1 MFTFWARLALA
12 TLLALLG
19 YGLVQLFE
27 PSFPYLTLH
36 YKIAA
41 ALAGLLIGFLSFAQL
56 ADWIVHTTSRLTR
69 QFTMRLTSEII
80 NQFTH
85 LTSSGINFFPGQS
98 KEPRVGGGGSPMI
111 LDTSAIIDGRILDIA
126 KTGFL
131 HGLVMVPNF
140 VLTELQQVADSADD
154 LKRARGRKGFETI
167 EQLKK
172 IEGVNLQVWDKD
184 VAGKQVD
191 DKLLRLGKILKGRV
205 ITCDFN
211 LNRVASVSGVT
222 VLNVNELSNALKT
235 VAIPGES
242 LKIKVIHEGKD
253 KTQGVGYL
261 ADGTMVVIQ
270 NGAEQMGKE
279 IDIEVTRM
287 LQIPAGRMIFG
298 KIAAA

>member
-1 MFTFWARLALA
+1 MFTFWARLVLA
-12 TLLALLG
+12 IILALLG
-19 YGLVQLFE
+19 YSVVQLFE
-27 PSFPYLTLH
+27 PSFPYLTLQ

-41 ALAGLLIGFLSFAQL
+41 AIVGFVIGFLSFSQL
-56 ADWIVHTTSRLTR
+56 ATWIVQTISLLSR
-69 QFTMRLTSEII
+69 QFTLRLTSEII

-98 KEPRVGGGGSPMI
+98 KERTTGGVSSPMI

-131 HGLVMVPNF
+131 YGLVMVPNF
-140 VLTELQQVADSADD
+140 VLTELQQVADSADN

-172 IEGVNLQVWDKD
+172 IPGINVQVWDKE

-253 KTQGVGYL
+253 KDQGVGYL

-270 NGAEQMGKE
+270 NGAEQIGQE
-279 IDIEVTRM
+279 ISIEVTRM

-298 KIAAA
+298 KIAA